1 MKKWRRPVLLFATL
15 VVLILSFDLLRL
27 NFQTALGR
35 VPGQRTVQS
44 VVKACEKATDENLMP
59 KFAKAGATYP
69 PKNLMLIAL
78 KTEEM
83 LELWADGKYIKSY
96 LFTANSGDV
105 GPKLRQGDGQIPE
118 GIYRIEHLNPMSS
131 FYLSMKVGYPN
142 DFDRARA
149 KEDGRTD
156 LGGDIF
162 IHGSSV
168 TIGCIPIGDGP
179 IEELFTLV
187 AKTGHAKVTVI
198 ILPNDVR
205 SGAPFKAPA
214 DPPKWLPKL
223 HDELKKA
230 IAPYKR

>member
-1 MKKWRRPVLLFATL
+1 MVPSMVLFGK
-15 VVLILSFDLLRL
+15 VS
-27 NFQTALGR
+27 GS
-35 VPGQRTVQS
+35 RTVQS
-44 VVKACEKATDENLMP
+44 VVKACEKATDENLKP
-59 KFAKAGATYP
+59 KFEKAGASYP
-69 PKNLMLIAL
+69 PKNITLVAL

-96 LFTANSGDV
+96 MFTANSGTV
-105 GPKLRQGDGQIPE
+105 GPKLRQGDYQIPE
-118 GIYRIEHLNPMSS
+118 GIYRIEHLNPMSR

-149 KEDGRTD
+149 KEDGRTE

-187 AKTGHAKVTVI
+187 AKTGVSKVTVI

-205 SGAPFKAPA
+205 TGAPFMAPPN
-214 DPPKWLPKL
+214 PPKWLPKL
-223 HDELKKA
+223 HDELRKA